1 MKVLRKWK
9 EKGAGV
15 EFRRRNLLHEEDKED
30 SEEET
35 SLSTLQRFNDK
46 LKKKEQE
53 RLQRINQSAREESS
67 PDDTETSPP
76 KNVRQH
82 EVFISEF
89 DDSQETQSD
98 VILSYPSTTSSEVQ
112 RTFDSHIP
120 DNQSNELSNS
130 QRIDSV
136 DGGPFEDIQTFSGA
150 SDYDENDF
158 EEEENSCESID
169 VENAVEL
176 VDLADENN
184 VNPSDSSHIVPVTGV
199 RTSSYPHGNGRV
211 PSLVTEKTAEWLVD
225 DVRPRAAKRKRPAK
239 QTTLTGSTERR
250 TRPFT
255 AARPSPRLN
264 LSKSKPSLPK
274 QTRLVVPKEPRA
286 HQNTSTVSNSFV
298 NRVSAP
304 VTVRSDVVSTVA
316 AGNVRINTPQAN
328 IPHNVAPG
336 QCGTQHNV
344 AHTAQ
349 GGTPPMR
356 LRVRVQD
363 KVFLIPCPRSNAQ
376 ESKNIGWLAEQV
388 KTGQIFSFFTVAVDI
403 TLSVAVQQVL

>member
-15 EFRRRNLLHEEDKED
+15 EFRRRNLIHEEDKED

-76 KNVRQH
+76 KNGRQH
-82 EVFISEF
+82 EVFNSEF

-120 DNQSNELSNS
+120 DNQSNEP

-158 EEEENSCESID
+158 EEEENSCESMD

-225 DVRPRAAKRKRPAK
+225 DVGPRAAKRKRPAK

-250 TRPFT
+250 KRPST
-255 AARPSPRLN
+255 AARPSPRLK

-286 HQNTSTVSNSFV
+286 HQNTTTVSNSFV

-316 AGNVRINTPQAN
+316 AGNARINTPQAN
-328 IPHNVAPG
+328 IRHNVAPG

-388 KTGQIFSFFTVAVDI
+388 KMGQIFSFFTVAVDI
-403 TLSVAVQQVL
+403 TLSLAVQQVL